1 VPLPL
6 RPVCPHFLNINPGE
20 DRCSMPDSDRKPNH
34 DLARRVLNQYVID
47 AKPGNTFPSDHF
59 REMADLIIEE

>member
-1 VPLPL
+1 
-6 RPVCPHFLNINPGE
+6 
-20 DRCSMPDSDRKPNH
+20 MPDSDRKPNH